1 MHEYTWWYLYIQILN
16 HENER
21 RREVHKLIESLLPW
35 LNLELW
41 QEIQK
46 DKDKGRTNVDY
57 EKQLR
62 AMLDGSWSS
71 DPNDIQMPQMDDL
84 QSSRTGQRAP
94 QQGTVQQ
101 VFEQAAGR
109 SGSIKDTLFPNAP
122 PTFSGA
128 PGDIPPE
135 YRDFYK
141 NLPNV
146 EDFPPEEE

>member
-16 HENER
+16 YENER
-21 RREVHKLIESLLPW
+21 RREVYKLIESLLPW

-62 AMLDGSWSS
+62 AMLDGSWSA

-84 QSSRTGQRAP
+84 QSSRTGKGVP
-94 QQGTVQQ
+94 QEGTAQQ
-101 VFEQAAGR
+101 MFEQAAGQP
-109 SGSIKDTLFPNAP
+109 GSIRDTLFPGQP
-122 PTFSGA
+122 PTFRGA
-128 PGDIPPE
+128 SEEVPPE

-141 NLPNV
+141 NLPSV
-146 EDFPPEEE
+146 EDFLPEEE